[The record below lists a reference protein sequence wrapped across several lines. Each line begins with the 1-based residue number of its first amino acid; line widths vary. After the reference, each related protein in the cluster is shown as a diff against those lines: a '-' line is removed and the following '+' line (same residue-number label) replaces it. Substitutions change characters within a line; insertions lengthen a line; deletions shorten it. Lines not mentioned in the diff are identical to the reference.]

1 MSTAEAQSP
10 MPQSSEPAW
19 EEMISCIHKSET
31 NDLKRQMMMVKLQ
44 ARFRSLTVFV
54 GPSRVSDALLS
65 EVQDIWLRIRDT
77 FLTQQED
84 IIREFKGEAGSPTNP
99 LGFEGLKVARATG
112 LGFRV
117 LRTEQVC
124 TYEVSLQGR

>member
-1 MSTAEAQSP
+1 MKQQALSVDAEAQSP
-10 MPQSSEPAW
+10 MPQSSAPAW

-44 ARFRSLTVFV
+44 AGFRSLTVFV

-84 IIREFKGEAGSPTNP
+84 IIREFNGEAGSPTN
-99 LGFEGLKVARATG
+99 
-112 LGFRV
+112 
-117 LRTEQVC
+117 RTLA
-124 TYEVSLQGR
+124 LQGSCKS